1 MPGARGRRSLLKSV
15 VPQTPRVPR
24 RYRSVSKNSDEFAHE
39 AGGSVSHT
47 TLECAPGC
55 CDLLLL
61 GEGSGFVELVVGD
74 DAVSVRVCGAEA
86 RERFPRLRGVA
97 LWHTREEHPERLARC
112 LELRCRVA
120 TSSGRFPRRI
130 DGRGRKNLEMSA
142 R

>member
-1 MPGARGRRSLLKSV
+1 MTRLRSSGTSGGVLSCRRMVPGARGRRSLLKSV

-86 RERFPRLRGVA
+86 RVPVSID
-97 LWHTREEHPERLARC
+97 RELPSMG
-112 LELRCRVA
+112 CRA
-120 TSSGRFPRRI
+120 
-130 DGRGRKNLEMSA
+130 A
-142 R
+142 